1 MVGSQSRA
9 SCPTLAPRTIC
20 PSGPGPRAAGRAV
33 GRGRQLGGSAH
44 RMLGVD
50 VTGQDGSGT
59 GQQIISSPSA
69 GTSDAR
75 PSPGCERLPLPFFF
89 FSFFSFGLANPNR
102 RVDVDTGVWL

>member
-1 MVGSQSRA
+1 
-9 SCPTLAPRTIC
+9 
-20 PSGPGPRAAGRAV
+20 
-33 GRGRQLGGSAH
+33 
-44 RMLGVD
+44 MLGVD